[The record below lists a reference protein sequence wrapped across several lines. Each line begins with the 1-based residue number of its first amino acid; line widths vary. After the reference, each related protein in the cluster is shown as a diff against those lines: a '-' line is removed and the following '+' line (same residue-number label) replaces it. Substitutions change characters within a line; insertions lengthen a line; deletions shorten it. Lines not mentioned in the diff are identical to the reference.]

1 MYKKLQDSSVTVKV
15 GLAPAFAVLCLLLL
29 GAVALVSNARLSES
43 LVDVGDVRVP
53 RIAGAG
59 ALSAELLSIHAGINQ
74 SLAWEGAGFKA
85 DTIVAHDKQLGER
98 MAAYA
103 RELDAAAAD
112 TTLTGAERES
122 LQAASKEFAKY
133 RENAM
138 AALDIK
144 TGMLAN
150 AATFLTLIEDSFN
163 NLTARLDNVVKAQ
176 TKLAHAS
183 VQAGREISQGNQ
195 WVMLVCLGLALTLS
209 TAISVFMARLIVKP
223 LLDASRVA
231 LAVAA
236 GDLSVRPQE
245 AASQDATGQV
255 IQSLDEVTT
264 RLSGLVRDIRET
276 ADQVSLASAEIATGN
291 ADLSSRTENT
301 AAALQQTAASIEHLS
316 ETVRGS
322 AVSAT
327 EAARLADQATA
338 VASEG
343 GAVVKDVVSTMEA
356 INVQARKIGE
366 IIAVID
372 AIAFQ
377 TNILALNAAVEAA
390 RAGEQG
396 RGFSVVAAEVR
407 TLASRSADAA
417 KEIRELIGSSVEQID
432 GGTQKVQLAGR
443 TMVRIVESVESVA
456 SRVKDISVSALE
468 QADGIAQVS
477 AAVADM
483 DRNTQQNAALVE
495 QASAAADSLKAQA
508 QTLSSMLTRFRLG

>member
-1 MYKKLQDSSVTVKV
+1 MYKRLLDVSVAVKI
-15 GLAPAFAVLCLLLL
+15 GLAPAFAVVCLLLL
-29 GAVALVSNARLSES
+29 GAVALVSNARLTES

-53 RIAGAG
+53 RIAEAG
-59 ALSAELLSIHAGINQ
+59 ALSAELVTIHAGVNQ

-85 DTIVAHDKQLGER
+85 DKIEAFDKLLTER
-98 MAAYA
+98 MAQYSKAL
-103 RELDAAAAD
+103 EEAASVP
-112 TTLTGAERES
+112 TLSSVEREG
-122 LQAASKEFAKY
+122 LEAASKEFAKY

-138 AALDIK
+138 SALDIK

-150 AATFLTLIEDSFN
+150 AATFMTLIEGSFN
-163 NLTARLDNVVKAQ
+163 SLTARLNEVVQSQ
-176 TKLAHAS
+176 TQLAHAS
-183 VQAGREISQGNQ
+183 VQSGRDISRGNQ
-195 WVMLVCLGLALTLS
+195 WVMLVCVGLALTLA
-209 TAISVFMARLIVKP
+209 TAISVFMSRLIVKP
-223 LLDASRVA
+223 LVDASRVA
-231 LAVAA
+231 LAVAE
-236 GDLSVRPQE
+236 GDLSIRPRE

-255 IQSLDEVTT
+255 IQSLGEVTT
-264 RLSGLVRDIRET
+264 RLSGLVRDIRDT

-301 AAALQQTAASIEHLS
+301 AAALQQTSASIEHLS
-316 ETVRGS
+316 ETVRSS
-322 AVSAT
+322 ALSAA
-327 EAARLADQATA
+327 EAAKLADQATA
-338 VASEG
+338 VACEG
-343 GAVVKDVVSTMEA
+343 GSVVKDVVSTMEA

-407 TLASRSADAA
+407 TLASRSAEAA
-417 KEIRELIGSSVEQID
+417 KEIRELIGSSVEQIN
-432 GGTQKVQLAGR
+432 GGTQKVQLAGK
-443 TMVRIVESVESVA
+443 TMDRIVESVECVA
-456 SRVKDISVSALE
+456 SRVKNISVSALE

-477 AAVADM
+477 SAVADM

-508 QTLSSMLTRFRLG
+508 AALSSMLTRFRLV

>member
-1 MYKKLQDSSVTVKV
+1 MYKKLLDISVAVKV
-15 GLAPAFAVLCLLLL
+15 GLAPAFAVLCLVLL
-29 GAVALVSNARLSES
+29 GAVALVSNARLTES
-43 LVDVGDVRVP
+43 LTEVGDVRVP
-53 RIAGAG
+53 RIAATG
-59 ALSAELLSIHAGINQ
+59 ALSTELVGIHAGVNQ

-85 DTIVAHDKQLGER
+85 DKIEAYDKLLTDR

-103 RELDAAAAD
+103 KALEVAAAD
-112 TTLTGAERES
+112 PSLSSAERES

-138 AALDIK
+138 SALDIK

-150 AATFLTLIEDSFN
+150 AATFMTLIEDSFD
-163 NLTARLDNVVKAQ
+163 NLTRRLEDVVKAQ
-176 TKLAHAS
+176 RELAQAS
-183 VQAGREISQGNQ
+183 VQTGRNVSQGNQ
-195 WVMLVCLGLALTLS
+195 WAMLACVGLALALS
-209 TAISVFMARLIVKP
+209 TGISVFMARLIVKP
-223 LLDASRVA
+223 LVEASRVA

-255 IQSLDEVTT
+255 IQALGEVTT
-264 RLSGLVRDIRET
+264 RLSSLVRGIRET
-276 ADQVSLASAEIATGN
+276 ADQVSLASAEIALGN

-301 AAALQQTAASIEHLS
+301 AAALEQTSASIEHLS

-327 EAARLADQATA
+327 EAAKLADQAAA
-338 VASEG
+338 VAGEG

-356 INVQARKIGE
+356 INSQARKIGE
-366 IIAVID
+366 IISVID

-417 KEIRELIGSSVEQID
+417 KEIRELIGSSVDQID
-432 GGTQKVQLAGR
+432 GGTQKVQQAGR
-443 TMVRIVESVESVA
+443 TMDRIVESVVSVA
-456 SRVKDISVSALE
+456 SKVKDISVTALE

-477 AAVADM
+477 AAMADM

-508 QTLSSMLTRFRLG
+508 SSLSAMLTRFTLV